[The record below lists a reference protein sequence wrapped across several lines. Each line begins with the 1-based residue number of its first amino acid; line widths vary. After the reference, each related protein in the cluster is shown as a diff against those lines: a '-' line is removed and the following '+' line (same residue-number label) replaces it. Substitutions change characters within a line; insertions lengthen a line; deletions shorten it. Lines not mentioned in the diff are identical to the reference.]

1 MLYFYLFVLLT
12 KDKTDSVRSV
22 PTKEMCM
29 FSTKPEVNEA
39 SYGKSITFGNP
50 DDHPIF
56 SHHLCTECHHP
67 RITQARFEYL
77 RNIQKTTNP
86 NQRMLCHPCGEMI
99 ARRESKR
106 KQSRVLPINKST
118 PTYISDPEMLK
129 QLNPKRT
136 TWAN

>member
-1 MLYFYLFVLLT
+1 LCIAVFILFVLST
-12 KDKTDSVRSV
+12 KDIQTLCRFV
-22 PTKEMCM
+22 PTKEMFM

-39 SYGKSITFGNP
+39 SYGSSITFGNP

-77 RNIQKTTNP
+77 RNLQKTTNP

-99 ARRESKR
+99 ARRESKH

-136 TWAN
+136 T

>member
-1 MLYFYLFVLLT
+1 MQHNNPSTNAVDRNQVDPDAYF
-12 KDKTDSVRSV
+12 
-22 PTKEMCM
+22 
-29 FSTKPEVNEA
+29 
-39 SYGKSITFGNP
+39 ITFGNP
-50 DDHPIF
+50 DHHPIF
-56 SHHLCTECHHP
+56 THHLCTECHYP

-77 RNIQKTTNP
+77 RNLQKTTNP

-99 ARRESKR
+99 ARRETKR

-136 TWAN
+136 T

>member
-1 MLYFYLFVLLT
+1 MQSINAPDHEAYFI
-12 KDKTDSVRSV
+12 S
-22 PTKEMCM
+22 
-29 FSTKPEVNEA
+29 
-39 SYGKSITFGNP
+39 FGNP

-56 SHHLCTECHHP
+56 THHLCTQCHHP

-77 RNIQKTTNP
+77 RNIQNTTNP
-86 NQRMLCHPCGEMI
+86 NQRMLCHPCGEML
-99 ARRESKR
+99 AKRETLR

-136 TWAN
+136 T

>member
-1 MLYFYLFVLLT
+1 
-12 KDKTDSVRSV
+12 
-22 PTKEMCM
+22 M
-29 FSTKPEVNEA
+29 FSTKPEINDA
-39 SYGKSITFGNP
+39 HYGRSISFGNP

-56 SHHLCTECHHP
+56 THHLCTQCHFP

-77 RNIQKTTNP
+77 RNLQKTTNP

-99 ARRESKR
+99 AKQESKR

-118 PTYISDPEMLK
+118 PTYIRDPEMLK

-136 TWAN
+136 T